1 MNITGE
7 ATLMSEEER
16 DNQTA
21 RERVR
26 ECERERGGSGRSS
39 NTVSRKCC
47 WGFSIFLAFQSV
59 EEKKNHVR

>member
-26 ECERERGGSGRSS
+26 ECERGRRER
-39 NTVSRKCC
+39 
-47 WGFSIFLAFQSV
+47 
-59 EEKKNHVR
+59 EEQ

>member
-26 ECERERGGSGRSS
+26 ECERERGGAVIPSAGNAAGAFLFFLPSS
-39 NTVSRKCC
+39 
-47 WGFSIFLAFQSV
+47 Q
-59 EEKKNHVR
+59 